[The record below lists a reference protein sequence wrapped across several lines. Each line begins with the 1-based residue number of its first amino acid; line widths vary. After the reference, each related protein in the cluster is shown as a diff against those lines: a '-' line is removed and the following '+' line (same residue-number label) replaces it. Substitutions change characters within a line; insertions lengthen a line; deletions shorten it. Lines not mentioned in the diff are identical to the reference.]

1 MQHSNDNVFNILKN
15 AKAMID
21 SSDKG
26 SQKLMK
32 SRAFKIASK
41 YEKEFGKKLADMAG
55 FQIEVIEDELFCI
68 FS

>member
-1 MQHSNDNVFNILKN
+1 
-15 AKAMID
+15 
-21 SSDKG
+21 
-26 SQKLMK
+26 MK